1 MVVTGDSVA
10 SSMPKCMSTSEIFV
24 AGKNWQ
30 IQPVFNMFSFIQP
43 RSHAVVRVPRMTL
56 NGLQLF
62 ERKPELISAG
72 RYEITSDV
80 DPDVVDLLFERIAGD
95 TGEVVT
101 RDNVDQ
107 LRTLCDE
114 LGFSGFDSEF
124 RTVLGSDVKV
134 QKDLAC
140 MRSRADRHDIHL
152 EQLQLRV
159 AMLERQ
165 LQDQGEMLQ
174 RIESLER
181 QLAEIRRS
189 NLAGAIA
196 DVRSET
202 NGLNKDV
209 QWLRSEIGQLKRTT
223 AKRPTKVLRSTPEGI
238 RVVTERQEFVY
249 SEGNELDGIIA
260 HLTLKTVETSTTRV

>member
-1 MVVTGDSVA
+1 
-10 SSMPKCMSTSEIFV
+10 
-24 AGKNWQ
+24 
-30 IQPVFNMFSFIQP
+30 
-43 RSHAVVRVPRMTL
+43 MTL

-202 NGLNKDV
+202 NGLN
-209 QWLRSEIGQLKRTT
+209 I
-223 AKRPTKVLRSTPEGI
+223 
-238 RVVTERQEFVY
+238 
-249 SEGNELDGIIA
+249 
-260 HLTLKTVETSTTRV
+260 